1 MSCTGTQILLFYVLT
16 NNALITYTSSK
27 IALSMQCKALLSS
40 SSSSSSDED
49 SESSQEEEE
58 EEEGER
64 GSSHQKGS
72 GHTIELDQSG
82 QKLRHKHKP
91 LKR

>member
-1 MSCTGTQILLFYVLT
+1 MLCTEAFT
-16 NNALITYTSSK
+16 TS
-27 IALSMQCKALLSS
+27 LSNVQRKALLS

-49 SESSQEEEE
+49 SESSPEEEE
-58 EEEGER
+58 EEER
-64 GSSHQKGS
+64 GSSQQRGS
-72 GHTIELDQSG
+72 GHTLELDQSG